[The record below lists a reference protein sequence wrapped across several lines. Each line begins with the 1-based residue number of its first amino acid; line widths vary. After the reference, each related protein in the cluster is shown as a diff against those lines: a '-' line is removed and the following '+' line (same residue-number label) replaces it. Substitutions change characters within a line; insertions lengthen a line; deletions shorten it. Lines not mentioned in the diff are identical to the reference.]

1 MTNWFNRIT
10 KEMEKNG
17 DSWECLEA
25 STLDDNSL
33 FQEFEY
39 IFRGPNVRQFVLWTR
54 THVYFS
60 REYDGK
66 DYVDSVERNP

>member
-1 MTNWFNRIT
+1 MENWFNLIT

-25 STLDDNSL
+25 STLEDETM
-33 FQEFEY
+33 FQEFRQDY
-39 IFRGPNVRQFVLWTR
+39 DGPNGEQFVLWTR

-60 REYDGK
+60 RNYDGK
-66 DYVDSVERNP
+66 DYVDSIERNP